1 MSDMTNN
8 KVKKIFVLILPL
20 SGHINPVTSIIHEL
34 TSRHHVDITFYAEDQ
49 FKPMVERTGATY
61 KSYAMK
67 LHKEENIKENS
78 NPIVKM
84 VLGVLR
90 FSDTC
95 LPSLIADIERE
106 RPDLILYD
114 LFSLHAKYLLEIF
127 HQRYNNKLTDYVP
140 PQAVMVSQFF
150 GVKQGIFPNKDG
162 LEFTRNYD
170 DIWYWFYVVQ
180 LIAEQLRLSWKYGL
194 RIVNPYTF
202 LFENGYEKF
211 KIVTVFPEFQPKLE
225 LFDDSY
231 KFVGNGLSESVR
243 TVETIKDLK
252 LKQVLDLFQPNNP
265 INSIEEKPQEN
276 LRLIY
281 VSLGTI
287 FNDNLFVFETII
299 NAIKLFK
306 ARDQAI
312 KFEDLWVV
320 MSLGNSV
327 YKKFQV
333 KISEENY
340 ELAENIV
347 LCASV
352 PQVELLKR
360 TSLFITHAGM
370 NSASEAV
377 HYAVPVLCI
386 PMQIDQP
393 LVARRIADEL
403 RLGKNYNPL
412 TLDASSL
419 HAGISEILMSERA
432 SDGFL
437 TRIIEFSKISR
448 MYNGGV
454 TGCKLIVDVLQSVEK
469 KKQ

>member
-1 MSDMTNN
+1 MSSSEA
-8 KVKKIFVLILPL
+8 KKIFVLILPL

-34 TSRHHVDITFYAEDQ
+34 TSLHNVDITFYAEDQ
-49 FKPMVERTGATY
+49 FKALVEKTGAKY

-67 LHKEENIKENS
+67 LHKEENIKENT
-78 NPIVKM
+78 NPIARM
-84 VLGVLR
+84 VLSVLR
-90 FSDTC
+90 FADVC
-95 LPSLIADIERE
+95 LPSLIADTENE

-114 LFSLHAKYLLEIF
+114 LFSIHAKYLLEIF
-127 HQRYNNKLTDYVP
+127 HQRFNKNLTDYKP
-140 PQAVMVSQFF
+140 PQAIMISQFF

-170 DIWYWFYVVQ
+170 DIWYWFYIMQ
-180 LIAEQLRLSWKYGL
+180 LIAEQIRISWKYGL
-194 RIVNPYTF
+194 RIVNPYGF
-202 LFENGYEKF
+202 LFGTGYEQF
-211 KIVTVFPEFQPKLE
+211 KIVTVFPEFQPRIK

-243 TVETIKDLK
+243 TVETIKDLH
-252 LKQVLDLFQPNNP
+252 LKEVLDLFEANNP
-265 INSIEEKPQEN
+265 TLSLTARPQTN
-276 LRLIY
+276 LKLIY

-287 FNDNLFVFETII
+287 FNNNLFIFETII

-306 ARDQAI
+306 EENQAI
-312 KFEDLWVV
+312 KFKDLRVV

-327 YKKFQV
+327 HKQFQKK
-333 KISEENY
+333 INEENY
-340 ELAENIV
+340 LLPENIV

-360 TSLFITHAGM
+360 ASLFITHAGM

-393 LVARRIADEL
+393 LVARRMAEEL
-403 RLGKNYNPL
+403 RLGINYDPL
-412 TLDASSL
+412 RL
-419 HAGISEILMSERA
+419 HARGVYQGINRILHDER
-432 SDGFL
+432 DGYL
-437 TRIIEFSKISR
+437 NRIIEFSKISR

-454 TGCKLIVDVLQSVEK
+454 NGCRLIANVLRSLNK
-469 KKQ
+469 KNE